1 MPIQELET
9 RSLGKSLFVRRER
22 GVWEQLRRQK
32 GLLADAQE
40 LLSVRSAEVE
50 DLRLRCVD
58 LKAEVAMAKEQSA
71 PLVAKIKE
79 LEEERDS
86 LKSRAQE
93 ATASAK
99 ATAGQLGAEQSEH
112 QLTKV
117 ALAEATK
124 AAEASRVEAL
134 DWKKKAE
141 GKFCRAV
148 PLVPFA
154 LVCV

>member
-1 MPIQELET
+1 MFL
-9 RSLGKSLFVRRER
+9 RRER
-22 GVWEQLRRQK
+22 GVWEQLQQQK

-86 LKSRAQE
+86 LKSWAQE
-93 ATASAK
+93 ATASAE
-99 ATAGQLGAEQSEH
+99 ATTGQLGAEQSEH
-112 QLTKV
+112 QLMKV

-124 AAEASRVEAL
+124 VAEASRVEAL
-134 DWKKKAE
+134 AWKNKAE
-141 GKFCRAV
+141 GKFR
-148 PLVPFA
+148 
-154 LVCV
+154 